1 MKKTLLDNSQVRDLL
16 SEEAYVKYSRSMRF
30 VYLVC
35 KSTGMYFQVEDIND
49 NTLLITTSA
58 AGLEKYF
65 KEVYR

>member
-30 VYLVC
+30 VCLVC

-65 KEVYR
+65 KEVYA